1 MKLMSL
7 TATSA
12 AILLSGALTAI
23 SGCVALA
30 QKADVPETAQPR
42 QDRYIPLPPHQQP
55 REANAPDEGIA
66 PSAKE
71 KALDDR
77 INNICRGC

>member
-1 MKLMSL
+1 MKSMSL
-7 TATSA
+7 TAA
-12 AILLSGALTAI
+12 LLLAGALTVT
-23 SGCVALA
+23 SGCLAFA

-77 INNICRGC
+77 INNICKGC

>member
-1 MKLMSL
+1 MKSMSL
-7 TATSA
+7 TAA
-12 AILLSGALTAI
+12 LLLAGTLTVT
-23 SGCVALA
+23 SGCLAFA

-77 INNICRGC
+77 INNICKGC